1 LSRVWP
7 RERRRGGWGKPRHT
21 LYPAVRAVES
31 DSDLHSQKAAMS
43 SQPNQSLIDGIRCLQ
58 YLVSSGRAIGCR
70 ELARLMGINTT
81 RVNRLLMSMASI
93 GLTMQDEQR
102 RYLPGPGIHA
112 LAAQAIRGSE
122 LFSRALPQLERLA
135 PRDIVVALGVLWEDQ
150 VIYIWHSVPGSQTSQ
165 ALAGYHMLPAWQSVI
180 GMSLLA
186 AETDAA
192 LIPRFSPE
200 QWQQLAPHVAQQRQQ
215 GRVIWHHDDGE
226 ISMAQPV
233 GAHHAALAFA
243 GMWNIDE
250 QSIQSRLAALTVLN
264 GKLLDMS

>member
-1 LSRVWP
+1 
-7 RERRRGGWGKPRHT
+7 
-21 LYPAVRAVES
+21 
-31 DSDLHSQKAAMS
+31 MS

-81 RVNRLLMSMASI
+81 RVNRLLMTMASI

-122 LFSRALPQLERLA
+122 LFSRALPGLERHA

-150 VIYIWHSVPGSQTSQ
+150 IIYIWHSVPGSQATQ
-165 ALAGYHMLPAWQSVI
+165 ALAGFHMLPAWRSVI

-186 AETDAA
+186 AESDEA
-192 LIPRFSPE
+192 LMKRFTAE
-200 QWQQLAPHVAQQRQQ
+200 QWQNLAPHLAQQREQ
-215 GRVIWHHDDGE
+215 GQVVWHHDDGE
-226 ISMAQPV
+226 VSMARPV
-233 GAHHAALAFA
+233 GAHQAALAFA
-243 GMWNIDE
+243 GMWNPDE
-250 QSIQSRLAALTVLN
+250 QTIQSRLEQLNALS
-264 GKLLDMS
+264 LLLLEKS

>member
-1 LSRVWP
+1 
-7 RERRRGGWGKPRHT
+7 
-21 LYPAVRAVES
+21 
-31 DSDLHSQKAAMS
+31 MS

-81 RVNRLLMSMASI
+81 RVNRLLMTMASI

-122 LFSRALPQLERLA
+122 LFSRALPGLERHA

-150 VIYIWHSVPGSQTSQ
+150 IIYIWHSVPGSQATQ
-165 ALAGYHMLPAWQSVI
+165 ALAGFHMLPAWRSVI

-186 AETDAA
+186 AESDEA
-192 LIPRFSPE
+192 LMKRFTAE
-200 QWQQLAPHVAQQRQQ
+200 QWQNLAPHLAQQREQ
-215 GRVIWHHDDGE
+215 GQVVWHHDDGE
-226 ISMAQPV
+226 VSMARPV
-233 GAHHAALAFA
+233 GAHQAALAFA
-243 GMWNIDE
+243 GMWNPDE
-250 QSIQSRLAALTVLN
+250 QTIQSRLEQLN
-264 GKLLDMS
+264 SLSLLLLEKA